1 MRSADYTKLTAKA
14 RSALVHAHEEA
25 RLLGHKEI
33 GACHLLLGLLTTP
46 DSRVAQVL
54 RESGMG
60 LQPAREALTGFAPRS
75 SQSASS
81 LDWAPELL
89 VVLDTA
95 TSEHDEV
102 PATVLCTAVLSCDN
116 TATDVMDVL
125 GMDRMVVL
133 ARLREREEAGA
144 QTARARNAPTLVC
157 RVQQAVERAELLATS
172 VGRAPDEG
180 DVAVAL
186 LDDPDSPL
194 ARALAHLGID
204 RERLEEALADTRSVN

>member
-1 MRSADYTKLTAKA
+1 MRSADYTKLTAEA
-14 RSALVHAHEEA
+14 RTALVGAHEEA
-25 RLLGHKEI
+25 RLLGHQEI
-33 GACHLLLGLLTTP
+33 GACHVLLGLVATP

-60 LQPAREALTGFAPRS
+60 LQSAREALTELAPRS

-89 VVLDTA
+89 VVLETA

-102 PATVLCTAVLSCDN
+102 PATVLCAAVLSCDN
-116 TATDVMDVL
+116 TATDVMDIL

-133 ARLREREEAGA
+133 ARLREGAGA
-144 QTARARNAPTLVC
+144 QAARARNAPTLVC
-157 RVQQAVERAELLATS
+157 CVQQAIERAELLATS